1 VPLLRAVLFDLG
13 HTLVYRKGESEAVV
27 DEAAALGV
35 VVERAVADELWS
47 RIQLEA
53 RTQEAM
59 AKGRDLSEAAHRR
72 EWLALYEPA
81 EELAVGLATRLYE
94 RERDPG
100 SWMLY
105 PDVVPVLD
113 ALTARGVPLG
123 IVSDTGWDYSEVL
136 ARAGLRDRFGSVVMS
151 FEHGLVK
158 PDGRLFT
165 TACTELGVTPAE
177 TLMVGDNHVP
187 DGGAVAA
194 GLTVLLLP
202 PVAAGA
208 ERGLHHVLELV
219 DGCRAGLGT

>member
-1 VPLLRAVLFDLG
+1 MLRAVLFDLG

-27 DEAAALGV
+27 EEAAALGV
-35 VVERAVADELWS
+35 TVDRATAEKLWS
-47 RIQLEA
+47 SVQLEA

-59 AKGRDLSEAAHRR
+59 AKGRDLSEMAHRR
-72 EWLALYEPA
+72 EWLALYAPA
-81 EELAVGLATRLYE
+81 DELVEGLATRLYE
-94 RERDPG
+94 RERDPD

-113 ALTARGVPLG
+113 ALADRRVPLG

-136 ARAGLRDRFGSVVMS
+136 ARAGLRERFGSVVMS

-158 PDGRLFT
+158 PDGRLFAA
-165 TACTELGVTPAE
+165 ACAELGISPAE

-187 DGGAVAA
+187 DGGAIVA

-202 PVAAGA
+202 PVPAGA
-208 ERGLHHVLELV
+208 ERGLRHVVALV
-219 DGCRAGLGT
+219 DGCASGLGT

>member
-1 VPLLRAVLFDLG
+1 MLRAVLFDLG

-27 DEAAALGV
+27 EEAAALGV
-35 VVERAVADELWS
+35 TVDPATAEKLWNGV
-47 RIQLEA
+47 QLEA
-53 RTQEAM
+53 RTQQAM

-72 EWLALYEPA
+72 EWLALYAPA
-81 EELAVGLATRLYE
+81 DELADGLATRLYE
-94 RERDPG
+94 RERNPD

-113 ALTARGVPLG
+113 ALAARRVPLG

-158 PDGRLFT
+158 PDGRLFAA
-165 TACTELGVTPAE
+165 ACAELGVTPGE
-177 TLMVGDNHVP
+177 TLMVGDNHLP
-187 DGGAVAA
+187 DGGAILA

-202 PVAAGA
+202 PVPAGA
-208 ERGLHHVLELV
+208 ERGLRHVLPLV
-219 DGCRAGLGT
+219 DGCASGLGT

>member
-1 VPLLRAVLFDLG
+1 MLRAVLFDLG

-27 DEAAALGV
+27 EEAAALGV
-35 VVERAVADELWS
+35 TVEQATAEKLWNS
-47 RIQLEA
+47 VQLQA

-72 EWLALYEPA
+72 EWLALYAPA
-81 EELAVGLATRLYE
+81 DELVEGLATRLYE
-94 RERDPG
+94 RERNPD

-113 ALTARGVPLG
+113 ALAERRVPLG

-136 ARAGLRDRFGSVVMS
+136 ARAGLRERFGSVVMS

-158 PDGRLFT
+158 PDGRLFAA
-165 TACTELGVTPAE
+165 ACAELGVSPAE
-177 TLMVGDNHVP
+177 TLMVGDNHLP
-187 DGGAVAA
+187 DGGAIVA

-202 PVAAGA
+202 PVPAGA
-208 ERGLHHVLELV
+208 ERGLRHVVALV
-219 DGCRAGLGT
+219 DGCASGLGT